1 MLLAQRVFVFIKMD
15 EHIADFSAFVTHSIV
30 GGAVQIADFWISLE
44 QIDERQ
50 RKLCLS
56 SAFLAVDIQYR
67 ERACRI
73 SDDVT
78 KQCGEVKADGYYTII
93 SI

>member
-1 MLLAQRVFVFIKMD
+1 MLLAQRVFVFVKVD
-15 EHIADFSAFVTHSIV
+15 EHIADFSAFVTHSII

-56 SAFLAVDIQYR
+56 SAFLTIDVQYR
-67 ERACRI
+67 KRACRI
-73 SDDVT
+73 SDDVP
-78 KQCGEVKADGYYTII
+78 KQCGKIKADGSN
-93 SI
+93 SIVSI

>member
-1 MLLAQRVFVFIKMD
+1 MLLAQRVFVFVKVD
-15 EHIADFSAFVTHSIV
+15 EHIADFSAFVTHSII

-56 SAFLAVDIQYR
+56 SAFLTIDVQYR
-67 ERACRI
+67 KRACRI
-73 SDDVT
+73 SDNVP
-78 KQCGEVKADGYYTII
+78 KQCGKIKADGSN
-93 SI
+93 SIVSI